1 MMYLRNTFYT
11 ADEHAKAL
19 DLGIRPSAHERRA
32 LEEHE
37 VFLQQAAAGA
47 A

>member
-1 MMYLRNTFYT
+1 MMYLCNTFYT

-37 VFLQQAAAGA
+37 LFLQQVAAGA

>member
-1 MMYLRNTFYT
+1 MYLRNTFYT

-19 DLGIRPSAHERRA
+19 DLFGIRPSAHERRA